1 MKDSNLDFADGTTR
15 SESDLGIGTSPALAA
30 LLIGTFVGTVSNNIV
45 NVPLNAILTE
55 YDASLGSGI
64 FVVVGFLLTFA
75 AAMPLAGWV
84 GDRFGRRRVYCG
96 ALLGTAVCS
105 LGAALAPSLPILVAW
120 RSLGGIAAAAF
131 APAVMGLIA
140 WLFGPAR
147 RGRAVGAWA
156 AVNGIGQAMGPSMG
170 GVISDWWGWRWTF
183 VPLIPIAI
191 IGYAATMK
199 WIPKYPGRKMTLD
212 GWAAAALTVG
222 AAVVFL
228 GITAIPQESVP
239 LWASAAVLTL
249 GLALLVFFVFR
260 TRRSANPF
268 VPIHLILES
277 RFLRS
282 SLAAFVQMFALGSML
297 LAVPLYLTGAGA
309 STSKAGL
316 LLFVLPVT
324 MTVAATV
331 VGRVIDRMGP
341 RIIMRSGLIVLVC
354 SQIGLAALLRP
365 SWELPDAA
373 LAAILVL
380 AGLGI
385 AMVQTPAA
393 AGSTR
398 SPAGAV
404 GTGLGVFNLIRFGGS
419 AVGAAWVGIALH
431 AGASSYVLLFGVAA
445 VVVSAGFA
453 SSFAGSNPVES

>member
-1 MKDSNLDFADGTTR
+1 MRSKLDSADGTTHSATDR
-15 SESDLGIGTSPALAA
+15 GIGTSPALAA

-45 NVPLNAILTE
+45 NVPLNAILDE

-75 AAMPLAGWV
+75 AAMPLAGWI

-96 ALLGTAVCS
+96 ALLGSAVCS
-105 LGAALAPSLPILVAW
+105 LGAALAPTLPVLVAW
-120 RSLGGIAAAAF
+120 RSLGGLAAAAF

-147 RGRAVGAWA
+147 RARAVGAWA
-156 AVNGIGQAMGPSMG
+156 AVNGLGQAVGPSMG

-191 IGYAATMK
+191 IGYLATMK
-199 WIPKYPGRKMTLD
+199 CVPKYPGRRMTLD
-212 GWAAAALTVG
+212 GWSAASLTGGAALMILSITVISEEG
-222 AAVVFL
+222 FPAWLKLIAL
-228 GITAIPQESVP
+228 G
-239 LWASAAVLTL
+239 L
-249 GLALLVFFVFR
+249 GLALLVLFVRR

-268 VPIHLILES
+268 VPIELVLET

-282 SLAAFVQMFALGSML
+282 AFAAFVQMFALGSTL
-297 LAVPLYLTGAGA
+297 LAVPLYLTDAGS
-309 STSKAGL
+309 STSQAGL

-324 MTVAATV
+324 MTFAATV
-331 VGRVIDRMGP
+331 VGRIIDRVGP
-341 RIIMRSGLIVLVC
+341 RIVMRAGLIMLAC

-365 SWELPDAA
+365 SLQLSPAV
-373 LAAILVL
+373 LVAILVA

-398 SPAGAV
+398 SPAGAM
-404 GTGLGVFNLIRFGGS
+404 GTGLGVFNLIRFGGT

-431 AGASSYVLLFGVAA
+431 AGAASYALLFGVAA
-445 VVVSAGFA
+445 VMVSAGFGI
-453 SSFAGSNPVES
+453 SFAGRNPVDG